1 MILRVPGAIIIGRHL
16 WAIFGYRCQQAKGG
30 DRAPWGPPMPKNIKM
45 AANKII
51 TPTIMPE
58 IFTQRGMPG

>member
-1 MILRVPGAIIIGRHL
+1 
-16 WAIFGYRCQQAKGG
+16 
-30 DRAPWGPPMPKNIKM
+30 MPENIKM

-51 TPTIMPE
+51 APTTMPE